1 MKNILVILA
10 DYYPNAS
17 SNTYCLEPYLK
28 ELEENRWELDII
40 TRKSSKREPDAI
52 KEPSGRNIYKVED
65 DKLMNTLGW
74 EELTNCTSII
84 GLKTFNLICSFLSKS
99 LFYLYF
105 CFGKYETYSA
115 GWSEKEVLRLLKKLN
130 KEKKYQFILSVS
142 FPEKTHEIAKKF
154 VEQIDRDCKWL
165 LLEFDPFCY
174 NKSNYKKRFFKK
186 LFKIQE
192 INFEACYK
200 ILCTPQLKN
209 FYMETSFSKYDNKMA
224 VFEYANLQKPS
235 INYNNVIPMPF
246 ENNKISCLFCGVIK
260 KDIRNPDR
268 LFEVFFNLPNQY
280 KLIIMSGSNLKSWS
294 LPISAL
300 GDKIEIWSQQNKDT
314 ALDSMSRSDILIN
327 IGNSIPYQI
336 PGKLFEYMSFAKP
349 IIHISN
355 MLHDPAFDYLRNY
368 PLALIIEKDEK
379 AECAAKNIE
388 EFYRKTKG
396 QVYTFEEISLFL
408 NQVSRKNT
416 TVKFVEMLNG
426 KGAL

>member
-1 MKNILVILA
+1 
-10 DYYPNAS
+10 
-17 SNTYCLEPYLK
+17 
-28 ELEENRWELDII
+28 
-40 TRKSSKREPDAI
+40 
-52 KEPSGRNIYKVED
+52 
-65 DKLMNTLGW
+65 
-74 EELTNCTSII
+74 
-84 GLKTFNLICSFLSKS
+84 
-99 LFYLYF
+99 
-105 CFGKYETYSA
+105 
-115 GWSEKEVLRLLKKLN
+115 
-130 KEKKYQFILSVS
+130 
-142 FPEKTHEIAKKF
+142 
-154 VEQIDRDCKWL
+154 
-165 LLEFDPFCY
+165 
-174 NKSNYKKRFFKK
+174 
-186 LFKIQE
+186 
-192 INFEACYK
+192 
-200 ILCTPQLKN
+200 
-209 FYMETSFSKYDNKMA
+209 METPFSKYDNKMA

-280 KLIIMSGSNLKSWS
+280 KLIIMSGSNLKSWI

-336 PGKLFEYMSFAKP
+336 PGKIFEYMSFAKP

-388 EFYRKTKG
+388 QFYRKIKG